1 MACLINRTED
11 GKINK
16 VMTPTGQE
24 SKLFNAIHGNIF
36 LADTD
41 TSVKILE
48 NAYSEKV
55 EKVFG
60 PLLSNMNSQQ
70 LVWARI
76 EIENRVKDFTYSLMT
91 SGKYSEK
98 LKSTGGILRDE
109 LLFPEDKAIY
119 EELNKQLIDIDNQH
133 DLLHKMMREGILP
146 PNKKPTSTFGKTL
159 SVQIQESND
168 QDFLLDALSDNR
180 GDAYIE
186 KLVKDRLS
194 KLDKEGVLEKPQ
206 AGPKYISKKAQ
217 ALNKK
222 IEYTYN
228 TGEPKLFYQS
238 TTGKEYDNLEELL
251 INEDFGQ
258 VHMGFKNPNNDEF
271 MPIAKFTTKGS
282 EKNEFLHSKV
292 REGLLSAERE
302 LGPDGI
308 TRFKGKG
315 EFTTTRIVTAIKV
328 ADDLAAET
336 GNGRVKMYDDG
347 TMEVEFA
354 KGYTEVDKPD
364 GTVEVIRTENIP
376 EYLAENPEVENATD
390 LMIEYTVL
398 HNNPRPL
405 TAESRKEE
413 SVESDIPKLHK
424 SLQNFLKS
432 LGFSTTTL
440 EKYRENYRTKYG
452 KDPDI
457 NALADLTN
465 KIVAFKDGRIPL
477 EDLSEEV
484 AHIAIE
490 AYNDQASI
498 NEVLQNIHLTPEYE
512 EFYEYY
518 KSKYSPFF
526 KGEKLENRIKKE
538 ILGKILKREFLT
550 RFSEQNKT
558 EEQKSLAEKL
568 RGIWEWFVN
577 RLSMMV
583 MPSHTRALQKLNQDI
598 ADSVLNE
605 NIEDFQAEFEA
616 GINFYYNAMD
626 NKSKSIEDE
635 LAMSRRIVE
644 DLYSKALDTPTNRA
658 QLERLS
664 EVNGFIDVL
673 SSVNT
678 IVGIAENQ
686 VNILLSNAT
695 EANAR
700 GEVLSTADQ
709 NRYQVLKE
717 NLIPTIENIISKLPK
732 AAVDMNVEDELL
744 LERMK
749 NIISISENIP
759 VKMSRVSPLINAD
772 KVAWVDKMLLRIID
786 KFQLND
792 KQKKELVNSL
802 DGTSLSDIGWLGKT
816 FGLSSHSKNL
826 AMQLMYHTVTTIG
839 AKVNRRFNN
848 IFNKEIKEITDRGLE
863 KHQRSIIYR
872 DENGKPTFYYL
883 SPRDYAR
890 YDRELRNFENQK
902 IAELTDLSV
911 EEVESRRKGKDG
923 LKPHE
928 IIKDETNYQ
937 DYLETVKTWKN
948 EVGQERRFTDKY
960 YEDRN
965 RRFDSANVSQIT
977 RQYLSTKNL
986 GRLSRRS
993 KYINPDGTTDLSKQ
1007 TEAEK
1012 IEDRKDFKDHQAAK
1026 SPYDSTGIL
1035 KPGLK
1040 VVNIE
1045 DLSAEEML
1053 SIPVDI
1059 DSDYKGDV
1067 VILESGQDIETLSS
1081 ESRIALDLFNLDM
1094 IYRAELKDNSRTNK
1108 PIEKFTDNIKEI
1120 EQDGKSAYDW
1130 LMSNANLGLAS
1141 SFYENMGTSE
1151 SYMDRAKEYVKSIED
1166 PEDRLLKEVLLE
1178 KLKSAQ
1184 STRKNLLKQNRRS
1197 DSTIETDVHHMTT
1210 QARQALLELDEEISD
1225 IRIALSVPFEE
1236 SEEAEE
1242 TVQYFEQGLNEDYQ
1256 RMLTESGKSEYD
1268 FALQHMSRRSRVRT
1282 ERFGQ
1287 QIEDFVNGRKSYLD
1301 QAFDNFVNESFE
1313 RGLIPENSGPKE
1325 MIRIL
1330 KNEYAKRNLATYFK
1344 RFQPTGYTEMLN
1356 AMKSGELSI
1365 ADILDENKRPG
1376 LEAQYEALKYLEITP
1391 EYSWSEDVN
1400 NEEYINP
1407 NFKAKGQ
1414 RTQPKFLNDEFFE
1427 RYGISKEAYLEL
1439 EDEDISKLK
1448 PTRNQDEFDLLVKVT
1463 NLREMS
1469 LKEQGD
1475 DITGNKYLRPQI
1487 SKDNFEKVLDAHKGG
1502 LGSNIKDFFTD
1513 MAKSKKDEK
1522 DYGEELSDSGVNIKV
1537 VPKYYQDLLE
1547 DPSLVTENA
1556 IEAAMVDLKAAIR
1569 YRERLNSERD
1579 IKAIEYRI
1587 SQQRFKNSGGK
1598 GRKSRILKRGEVS
1611 GYYEKAQEMADYHLY
1626 GIRQNRKMIVNLFG
1640 KEVDLSQLFNTITKG
1655 VRNLN
1660 LKFNVITDLTSYT
1673 TGVFNNLVDTLAG
1686 DYYHVSSAK
1695 KASKKLPKMVAD
1707 YLMESGK
1714 MAKKSELGHL
1724 MEFYGVFDPLDRV
1737 DESTRNR
1744 LLRSVAKSG
1753 YAASKLANLP
1763 VTPKNMLTML
1773 YDHKFYNG
1781 RFVDFNTFSRAM
1793 RAEKKDIVKK
1803 EIEALWEM
1811 NTETLYSNLEI
1822 NPDTGV
1828 KFNEK
1833 FKQKFPQNTENEFD
1847 QINEELISKIAQVNQ
1862 SVDAII
1868 SEGDQIA
1875 GQRDALVNATLMH
1888 RGWFIIN
1895 MTRKFKGKHFNISTG
1910 QIEKGHYDFMLRL
1923 FGNSSKEELK
1933 AFEEMSRQAEGRN
1946 LKRFGFD
1953 ALGIAILS
1961 ILSHLLLGADDDD
1974 DTTIENLAQLITL
1987 RTLNESASQSILGLP
2002 GTLEEIYTEPVI
2014 QFRNIKDGFEGLFN
2028 LKDEVKREKL
2038 FKQFLPYKR
2047 YNQLT
2052 DIDKQIDSYL
2062 HFNGPTNEEQYFST
2076 LWYPLVPA
2084 RGKSK

>member
-48 NAYSEKV
+48 NAYSEKAQ
-55 EKVFG
+55 KIFG
-60 PLLSNMNSQQ
+60 DP
-70 LVWARI
+70 I
-76 EIENRVKDFTYSLMT
+76 TIYST
-91 SGKYSEK
+91 VQ
-98 LKSTGGILRDE
+98 RN
-109 LLFPEDKAIY
+109 FDKAIKDIGISGSAMDIRNYYYLYRDYGYDVYDMLKLY
-119 EELNKQLIDIDNQH
+119 EDVEDTPVLKELSIKRMGGLIRTTAIDLQRGN
-133 DLLHKMMREGILP
+133 
-146 PNKKPTSTFGKTL
+146 
-159 SVQIQESND
+159 
-168 QDFLLDALSDNR
+168 FLAFVKLD
-180 GDAYIE
+180 GDAYPIQFKDSREATVKNFVDTYAPIFKEKYKVLIKVRDDKPRQISFTEFEDTQDGKTIE
-186 KLVKDRLS
+186 RAGVQDERLDLTTLAPFKNPKKIIPNLYRLFDVENEAFQKFDLTEFVRSRIAGPGFADESIPLSFFTKAPVIGKRSLNTVYQPDTMDTEEEVVILEKGEIITAQKL
-194 KLDKEGVLEKPQ
+194 KELFIASIDEIGVLNDKV
-206 AGPKYISKKAQ
+206 SFT
-217 ALNKK
+217 NKET
-222 IEYTYN
+222 EYTYS

-405 TAESRKEE
+405 TAESRKKE

-605 NIEDFQAEFEA
+605 NMEDFQAEFEA

-644 DLYSKALDTPTNRA
+644 DLYSKVLDTPANRA

-792 KQKKELVNSL
+792 KQKKELVDSL

-965 RRFDSANVSQIT
+965 RRFDSANVSQTT

-1059 DSDYKGDV
+1059 DPDYRGDV
-1067 VILESGQDIETLSS
+1067 VILETGQDLETLSN

-1108 PIEKFTDNIKEI
+1108 PIEK
-1120 EQDGKSAYDW
+1120 KS
-1130 LMSNANLGLAS
+1130 S
-1141 SFYENMGTSE
+1141 
-1151 SYMDRAKEYVKSIED
+1151 K
-1166 PEDRLLKEVLLE
+1166 
-1178 KLKSAQ
+1178 
-1184 STRKNLLKQNRRS
+1184 
-1197 DSTIETDVHHMTT
+1197 
-1210 QARQALLELDEEISD
+1210 
-1225 IRIALSVPFEE
+1225 
-1236 SEEAEE
+1236 
-1242 TVQYFEQGLNEDYQ
+1242 
-1256 RMLTESGKSEYD
+1256 TESLHTIG
-1268 FALQHMSRRSRVRT
+1268 LCQM
-1282 ERFGQ
+1282 
-1287 QIEDFVNGRKSYLD
+1287 QI
-1301 QAFDNFVNESFE
+1301 
-1313 RGLIPENSGPKE
+1313 
-1325 MIRIL
+1325 
-1330 KNEYAKRNLATYFK
+1330 
-1344 RFQPTGYTEMLN
+1344 
-1356 AMKSGELSI
+1356 
-1365 ADILDENKRPG
+1365 
-1376 LEAQYEALKYLEITP
+1376 
-1391 EYSWSEDVN
+1391 
-1400 NEEYINP
+1400 
-1407 NFKAKGQ
+1407 
-1414 RTQPKFLNDEFFE
+1414 
-1427 RYGISKEAYLEL
+1427 
-1439 EDEDISKLK
+1439 
-1448 PTRNQDEFDLLVKVT
+1448 
-1463 NLREMS
+1463 
-1469 LKEQGD
+1469 
-1475 DITGNKYLRPQI
+1475 
-1487 SKDNFEKVLDAHKGG
+1487 
-1502 LGSNIKDFFTD
+1502 
-1513 MAKSKKDEK
+1513 
-1522 DYGEELSDSGVNIKV
+1522 
-1537 VPKYYQDLLE
+1537 
-1547 DPSLVTENA
+1547 
-1556 IEAAMVDLKAAIR
+1556 
-1569 YRERLNSERD
+1569 
-1579 IKAIEYRI
+1579 
-1587 SQQRFKNSGGK
+1587 
-1598 GRKSRILKRGEVS
+1598 
-1611 GYYEKAQEMADYHLY
+1611 
-1626 GIRQNRKMIVNLFG
+1626 
-1640 KEVDLSQLFNTITKG
+1640 
-1655 VRNLN
+1655 
-1660 LKFNVITDLTSYT
+1660 
-1673 TGVFNNLVDTLAG
+1673 
-1686 DYYHVSSAK
+1686 
-1695 KASKKLPKMVAD
+1695 
-1707 YLMESGK
+1707 
-1714 MAKKSELGHL
+1714 
-1724 MEFYGVFDPLDRV
+1724 
-1737 DESTRNR
+1737 
-1744 LLRSVAKSG
+1744 
-1753 YAASKLANLP
+1753 
-1763 VTPKNMLTML
+1763 
-1773 YDHKFYNG
+1773 
-1781 RFVDFNTFSRAM
+1781 
-1793 RAEKKDIVKK
+1793 
-1803 EIEALWEM
+1803 
-1811 NTETLYSNLEI
+1811 
-1822 NPDTGV
+1822 
-1828 KFNEK
+1828 
-1833 FKQKFPQNTENEFD
+1833 
-1847 QINEELISKIAQVNQ
+1847 
-1862 SVDAII
+1862 
-1868 SEGDQIA
+1868 
-1875 GQRDALVNATLMH
+1875 
-1888 RGWFIIN
+1888 
-1895 MTRKFKGKHFNISTG
+1895 
-1910 QIEKGHYDFMLRL
+1910 
-1923 FGNSSKEELK
+1923 
-1933 AFEEMSRQAEGRN
+1933 
-1946 LKRFGFD
+1946 
-1953 ALGIAILS
+1953 
-1961 ILSHLLLGADDDD
+1961 
-1974 DTTIENLAQLITL
+1974 
-1987 RTLNESASQSILGLP
+1987 
-2002 GTLEEIYTEPVI
+2002 
-2014 QFRNIKDGFEGLFN
+2014 
-2028 LKDEVKREKL
+2028 
-2038 FKQFLPYKR
+2038 
-2047 YNQLT
+2047 
-2052 DIDKQIDSYL
+2052 
-2062 HFNGPTNEEQYFST
+2062 
-2076 LWYPLVPA
+2076 
-2084 RGKSK
+2084 

>member
-36 LADTD
+36 LADPD

-55 EKVFG
+55 EKVFEG
-60 PLLSNMNSQQ
+60 Q
-70 LVWARI
+70 
-76 EIENRVKDFTYSLMT
+76 VKY
-91 SGKYSEK
+91 KYRTNE
-98 LKSTGGILRDE
+98 
-109 LLFPEDKAIY
+109 
-119 EELNKQLIDIDNQH
+119 
-133 DLLHKMMREGILP
+133 
-146 PNKKPTSTFGKTL
+146 
-159 SVQIQESND
+159 
-168 QDFLLDALSDNR
+168 
-180 GDAYIE
+180 
-186 KLVKDRLS
+186 
-194 KLDKEGVLEKPQ
+194 PQ
-206 AGPKYISKKAQ
+206 
-217 ALNKK
+217 
-222 IEYTYN
+222 
-228 TGEPKLFYQS
+228 LFYQS
-238 TTGKEYDNLEELL
+238 TKGKEYDNLEELL

-405 TAESRKEE
+405 TAESRKKEP
-413 SVESDIPKLHK
+413 VESDIPKIYK

-465 KIVAFKDGRIPL
+465 KIVAFKDGKIPL

-498 NEVLQNIHLTPEYE
+498 NEVLQNIHLTPEYA

-550 RFSEQNKT
+550 RFDETNKT
-558 EEQKSLAEKL
+558 EEQKSLTEKL

-577 RLSMMV
+577 KLSMMV
-583 MPSHTRALQKLNQDI
+583 MPSHTRALQKLNQEI

-605 NIEDFQAEFEA
+605 NMEDFQAEFEA
-616 GINFYYNAMD
+616 GINFYYSAMD

-635 LAMSRRIVE
+635 LELSRRIVE
-644 DLYSKALDTPTNRA
+644 DLYSKALDTPANKA
-658 QLERLS
+658 QLEQLS
-664 EVNGFIDVL
+664 NVNGFIDVL

-686 VNILLSNAT
+686 VNILLSNAV
-695 EANAR
+695 EANTK
-700 GEVLSTADQ
+700 GEVLATADQ
-709 NRYQVLKE
+709 NRYEVLKE

-732 AAVDMNVEDELL
+732 AAKDMGVEDELL

-772 KVAWVDKMLLRIID
+772 KVAWVDKMLLRILD

-792 KQKKELVNSL
+792 KQQKELIDSL
-802 DGTSLSDIGWLGKT
+802 DGTSLTDIGWLGKS

-863 KHQRSIIYR
+863 RHQRSIIYR
-872 DENGKPTFYYL
+872 DKSGKATHYYL
-883 SPRDYAR
+883 SPRDYER
-890 YDRELRNFENQK
+890 YDRELRAFENQK
-902 IAELTDLSV
+902 IAELSDLSA

-928 IIKDETNYQ
+928 IINDETNYQ
-937 DYLETVKTWKN
+937 DYLATVKAWKD

-965 RRFDSANVSQIT
+965 RRFDSANVSQTT
-977 RQYLSTKNL
+977 RQYLSTKNI

-993 KYINPDGTTDLSKQ
+993 KYINPDGTIDLSKQ

-1026 SPYDSTGIL
+1026 SPYDSTGVL

-1045 DLSAEEML
+1045 DLSAEEVLAM
-1053 SIPVDI
+1053 PVDI
-1059 DSDYKGDV
+1059 DPDYTGDV
-1067 VILESGQDIETLSS
+1067 VVLEPGQSLESLSN

-1094 IYRAELKDNSRTNK
+1094 IYRQELKDTSRTNK
-1108 PIEKFTDNIKEI
+1108 PIEKFSDNIKEI
-1120 EQDGKSAYDW
+1120 EQDGRSAYDW
-1130 LMSNANLGLAS
+1130 LMSNANIGLAS
-1141 SFYENMGTSE
+1141 SFYESMGTSE
-1151 SYMDRAKEYVKSIED
+1151 SYMDRAKQFVRSIED
-1166 PEDRLLKEVLLE
+1166 PEDRILKEVLLD

-1184 STRKNLLKQNRRS
+1184 SRRKNLLKQNRRS
-1197 DSTIETDVHHMTT
+1197 DSSIETDVHHMTS

-1225 IRIALSVPFEE
+1225 IRIALRVPFEE

-1256 RMLTESGKSEYD
+1256 KMLTESGKTEYD
-1268 FALQHMSRRSRVRT
+1268 FALEHMSRRNRVRT

-1313 RGLIPENSGPKE
+1313 RGIVPENADAKE

-1344 RFQPTGYTEMLN
+1344 RFQPVGYTQMLN

-1414 RTQPKFLNDEFFE
+1414 RAQPKFLNDEFFE
-1427 RYGISKEAYLEL
+1427 RYGISKQAYLEL
-1439 EDEDISKLK
+1439 DDEDISKLR
-1448 PTRNQDEFDLLVKVT
+1448 PTRNQDEFDLLVKIT

-1475 DITGNKYLRPQI
+1475 DVTGNKYLRPQI
-1487 SKDNFEKVLDAHKGG
+1487 SKDNFEKIADIHKGG
-1502 LGSNIKDFFTD
+1502 LGANIKDFFTD

-1522 DYGEELSDSGVNIKV
+1522 DYGEELSDSGVNVKV

-1547 DPSLVTENA
+1547 DPSLVTENS

-1579 IKAIEYRI
+1579 VKAIEYRI
-1587 SQQRFKNSGGK
+1587 SQQKFKNSGGK

-1626 GIRQNRKMIVNLFG
+1626 GIRQNRKMIVNLMG
-1640 KEVDLSQLFNTITKG
+1640 REIDISQLFNTITTYI
-1655 VRNLN
+1655 RNLN
-1660 LKFNVITDLTSYT
+1660 LGFNVITDLTSYT
-1673 TGVFNNLVDTLAG
+1673 TGVYNNLVDTLAG
-1686 DYYHVSSAK
+1686 DYYHSSSAI
-1695 KASKKLPKMVAD
+1695 KASKKLPKMVMD
-1707 YLMESGK
+1707 YLAESGK
-1714 MAKKSELGHL
+1714 MSKQSELGHL

-1744 LLRSVAKSG
+1744 LLRSLNKSQ

-1763 VTPKNMLTML
+1763 VTPKNMLTIL

-1781 RFVDFNTFSRAM
+1781 RFVDFNTFNRLMKSQ
-1793 RAEKKDIVKK
+1793 KKDIKKK
-1803 EIEALWEM
+1803 EVEALWES
-1811 NTETLYSNLEI
+1811 NTDTLYSNLNI
-1822 NPDTGV
+1822 DPDTGV
-1828 KFNEK
+1828 TFSDK
-1833 FKQKFPQNTENEFD
+1833 FKQKFPNNTENEFD
-1847 QINEELISKIAQVNQ
+1847 QINEELISKIAQINQ

-1875 GQRDALVNATLMH
+1875 AQRDALVNATLMH

-1895 MTRKFKGKHFNISTG
+1895 MTRKFKGKHFNLSTG
-1910 QIEKGHYDFMLRL
+1910 QIERGHYESIL
-1923 FGNSSKEELK
+1923 SKLTRASKGELK
-1933 AFEEMSRQAEGRN
+1933 AFEEMSEEAEKRN
-1946 LKRFGFD
+1946 LMRFGVD
-1953 ALGIAILS
+1953 IGGVVILS
-1961 ILSHLLLGADDDD
+1961 ILTHLLLAADDDE
-1974 DTTIENLAQLITL
+1974 DTYIENLAQLITL
-1987 RTLNESASQSILGLP
+1987 RTLNESVSQTIIGMFGSV
-2002 GTLEEIYTEPVI
+2002 EEIYTEPVI
-2014 QFRNIKDGFEGLFN
+2014 QFRNIKDGLTGLWN
-2028 LKDEVKREKL
+2028 IRDEAKREKL
-2038 FKQFLPYKR
+2038 FKQALPYKR
-2047 YNQLT
+2047 YDQLK
-2052 DIDKQIDSYL
+2052 DLDAQVDRYL
-2062 HFNGPTNEEQYFST
+2062 HFNGPTNKDTYFHT
-2076 LWYPLVPA
+2076 LYWPFVPA
-2084 RGKSK
+2084 TEKSK